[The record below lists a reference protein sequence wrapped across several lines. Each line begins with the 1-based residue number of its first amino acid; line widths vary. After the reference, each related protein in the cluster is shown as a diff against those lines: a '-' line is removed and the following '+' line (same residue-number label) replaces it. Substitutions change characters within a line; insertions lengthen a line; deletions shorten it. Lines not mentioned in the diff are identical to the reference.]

1 VKTPRHD
8 EKIVRLHGMKML
20 ALVVA
25 FLLAATSANAA
36 PDATKPNVRTV
47 TAFVNLDPSRLEAQI
62 DETMKVLNAAKAEF
76 AKRGYETQTIRIVT
90 QPLAELV
97 KGLNDKDALAF
108 LRALDELSEKKGFM
122 PNVGPAMLHDTDDPA
137 AMRLLAQALSTLP
150 RLNASTIIADDEGI
164 HWKTIRESAKL
175 VRYLTDHSPR
185 SQANFQFTAS
195 AMLKPLGPFYPG
207 AWHTGAGKQFSLGFE
222 SANIVQQ
229 VFGAT
234 HGDFDASVAEL
245 TRQLTIHAQVGEEVG
260 NAIAASTGWTF
271 AGVDPTPAPLG
282 DASIGDA
289 IERYTGVSFGS
300 NGTLT
305 AALAIT
311 SAVKAVKVKQIGFSG
326 LMLPVME
333 DKRLAQRWAE
343 NTYDI
348 DSVLAYSAVCG
359 TGLDT
364 VPLPGDVSEE
374 RLVKIFGDVAALAWK
389 WHKPLSA
396 RLQPVS
402 GKKTGDTTEFESQY
416 LFNTKLH

>member
-1 VKTPRHD
+1 MRS
-8 EKIVRLHGMKML
+8 L
-20 ALVVA
+20 ALVAV
-25 FLLAATSANAA
+25 LLAALASTTAHAA
-36 PDATKPNVRTV
+36 PDATKPKVRTV
-47 TAFVNLDPSRLEAQI
+47 TAFIRLERANYEAQI
-62 DETMKVLNAAKAEF
+62 ADTMKVLNAAKAEF
-76 AKRGYETQTIRIVT
+76 AKRGYETQTVRIVT
-90 QPLAELV
+90 QPFAELV
-97 KGLNDKDALAF
+97 KGLNDQDALAF
-108 LRALDELSEKKGFM
+108 LRALDDLSQKLGFM

-137 AMRLLAQALSTLP
+137 AMHLLAQVLSTLP
-150 RLNASTIIADDEGI
+150 HLNASAIIADDDGI

-175 VRYLTDHSPR
+175 VRYVTDHSPR
-185 SQANFQFTAS
+185 SQGNFLFTAS

-207 AWHTGAGKQFSLGFE
+207 AWHNGAGKQFSLGFE
-222 SANIVQQ
+222 GANIVQE

-245 TRQLTIHAQVGEEVG
+245 TRQLTIHAKVGEEVG
-260 NAIAASTGWTF
+260 NAIAASSGWTF

-289 IERYTGVSFGS
+289 IERFTGGKFGT
-300 NGTLT
+300 NGTMT

-311 SAVKAVKVKQIGFSG
+311 TAVKAVKVKQIGYSG

-333 DKRLAQRWAE
+333 DKRLAQRWSE
-343 NTYDI
+343 NLYDI

-374 RLVKIFGDVAALAWK
+374 RLVKIFGDVASLAWK

-396 RLQPVS
+396 RLQPVG
-402 GKKTGDTTEFESQY
+402 GKKAGDMTEFESQY
-416 LFNTKLH
+416 LFNTTLH

>member
-1 VKTPRHD
+1 MRSLV
-8 EKIVRLHGMKML
+8 
-20 ALVVA
+20 LVVA
-25 FLLAATSANAA
+25 FLVGLASTPAHAA
-36 PDATKPNVRTV
+36 PDAAKPKVRAI
-47 TAFVNLDPSRLEAQI
+47 TAFVQLDRARYEAQI
-62 DETMKVLNAAKAEF
+62 AETMKVLNAAKAEF
-76 AKRGYETQTIRIVT
+76 ARRGYETQTVRIVT
-90 QPLAELV
+90 QPFGELV

-108 LRALDELSEKKGFM
+108 LRALDDLSQKQGFM
-122 PNVGPAMLHDTDDPA
+122 PNVGPAMMHDTDDPA
-137 AMRLLAQALSTLP
+137 AIHLLAQVLSTLP
-150 RLNASTIIADDEGI
+150 HLNASAIIADDDGI

-175 VRYLTDHSPR
+175 VRYVTDHSPR
-185 SQANFQFTAS
+185 SQGNFLFTAT

-207 AWHTGAGKQFSLGFE
+207 AWHSGAGKQFSLGFE
-222 SANIVQQ
+222 GANIVQE

-245 TRQLTIHAQVGEEVG
+245 TRQLTIHAKVGEDVG
-260 NAIAASTGWTF
+260 NAIAASSGWTF
-271 AGVDPTPAPLG
+271 VGVDPTPAPLG

-289 IERYTGVSFGS
+289 IERFTGGKFGT
-300 NGTLT
+300 NGTMT

-311 SAVKAVKVKQIGFSG
+311 TAVKAVKVKQIGYSG

-333 DKRLAQRWAE
+333 DQRLAQRWSE

-374 RLVKIFGDVAALAWK
+374 RLVKIFGDVASLAWK

-402 GKKTGDTTEFESQY
+402 GKKAGDKTDFESQY
-416 LFNTKLH
+416 LFNTTLH

>member
-1 VKTPRHD
+1 MRS
-8 EKIVRLHGMKML
+8 L
-20 ALVVA
+20 ALVAV
-25 FLLAATSANAA
+25 LLATLASTTAHAA
-36 PDATKPNVRTV
+36 PDATKPKVRTV
-47 TAFVNLDPSRLEAQI
+47 TAFIRLERANYEAQI
-62 DETMKVLNAAKAEF
+62 ADTMKVLNAAKAEF
-76 AKRGYETQTIRIVT
+76 AKRGYETQTVRIVT
-90 QPLAELV
+90 QPFAELV
-97 KGLNDKDALAF
+97 KGLNDQDALAF
-108 LRALDELSEKKGFM
+108 LRALDDLSQKLGFM

-137 AMRLLAQALSTLP
+137 AMHLLAQVLSTLP
-150 RLNASTIIADDEGI
+150 HLNASAIIADDDGI

-175 VRYLTDHSPR
+175 VRYVTDHSPR
-185 SQANFQFTAS
+185 SQGNFLFTAS

-207 AWHTGAGKQFSLGFE
+207 AWHNGAGKQFSLGFE
-222 SANIVQQ
+222 GANIVQE

-234 HGDFDASVAEL
+234 HGDFDAAVAEL
-245 TRQLTIHAQVGEEVG
+245 TRQLTIHAKVGEEVG
-260 NAIAASTGWTF
+260 NAIAASSGWTF

-289 IERYTGVSFGS
+289 IERFTGGKFGT
-300 NGTLT
+300 NGTMT

-311 SAVKAVKVKQIGFSG
+311 TAVKAVKVKQIGYSG

-333 DKRLAQRWAE
+333 DKRLAQRWSE
-343 NTYDI
+343 NLYDI

-374 RLVKIFGDVAALAWK
+374 RLVKIFGDVASLAWK

-402 GKKTGDTTEFESQY
+402 GKKAGDMTEFESQY
-416 LFNTKLH
+416 LFNTTLH